1 MDYCEFH
8 IWILVIFVHKLIRW
22 VPLIRKYLSDP
33 NPDVKIATENV
44 LADFLREIK
53 RIAKLQSQQR
63 YPSVPATGRSGYG
76 YSHTRRTSDVQGGSS
91 GYPLRRRGSK
101 LTMNTD
107 VSEMDSM
114 YTGTGATTGDAN
126 GIDSIASPD
135 LGQLDDLRE
144 EEDED
149 EERARHRHG
158 GDKDGDISMMTS
170 QELDDED
177 DDDIE
182 EHGAWIPGQG
192 VYVDHTAIVD
202 IMVQHL
208 SYPGK

>member
-1 MDYCEFH
+1 
-8 IWILVIFVHKLIRW
+8 
-22 VPLIRKYLSDP
+22 
-33 NPDVKIATENV
+33 
-44 LADFLREIK
+44 
-53 RIAKLQSQQR
+53 
-63 YPSVPATGRSGYG
+63 
-76 YSHTRRTSDVQGGSS
+76 
-91 GYPLRRRGSK
+91 
-101 LTMNTD
+101 MNTD

-114 YTGTGATTGDAN
+114 YTGTGATTGDAS
-126 GIDSIASPD
+126 GMDGIASPD
-135 LGQLDDLRE
+135 LGQLDALRE
-144 EEDED
+144 EEYED
-149 EERARHRHG
+149 EERARRHG

-208 SYPGK
+208 SYPGR